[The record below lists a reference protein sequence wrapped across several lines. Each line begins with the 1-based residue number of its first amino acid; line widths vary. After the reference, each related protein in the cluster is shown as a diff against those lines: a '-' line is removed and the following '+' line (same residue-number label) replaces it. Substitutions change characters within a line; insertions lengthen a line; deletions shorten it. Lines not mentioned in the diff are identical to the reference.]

1 MEVIRETMKGGLSKI
16 KGKNGKWKGKKG
28 QDEGD
33 RREKVMVA

>member
-1 MEVIRETMKGGLSKI
+1 MEVIRETRKGGLSKR